1 MSETPMQGAGQGPE
15 QRSAAK
21 LSVVRLVQEF
31 GEIVRPDG
39 GSLELLSVEG
49 ETLRVAYRPGH
60 NEQCATC
67 VISPENLRDM
77 LLDVLPQHDPSIR
90 QVEVSLIGV

>member
-1 MSETPMQGAGQGPE
+1 VSEAVE
-15 QRSAAK
+15 RVLK
-21 LSVVRLVQEF
+21 EF

-39 GSLELLSVEG
+39 GSLELIAVEG
-49 ETLRVAYRPGH
+49 ETLRIAYRPGH
-60 NEQCATC
+60 NEQCASC

-90 QVEVSLIGV
+90 RVEVSCP

>member
-1 MSETPMQGAGQGPE
+1 MSEAVE
-15 QRSAAK
+15 RVLK
-21 LSVVRLVQEF
+21 EF

-39 GSLELLSVEG
+39 GSLELIAVEG
-49 ETLRVAYRPGH
+49 ETLRIAYRPGH
-60 NEQCATC
+60 NEQCASC

-90 QVEVSLIGV
+90 RVEVSCP

>member
-1 MSETPMQGAGQGPE
+1 VSEAVQRVIE
-15 QRSAAK
+15 Q
-21 LSVVRLVQEF
+21 F

-39 GSLELLSVEG
+39 GSVELLSVEG
-49 ETLRVAYRPGH
+49 DTLRVAYRPGH
-60 NEQCATC
+60 NEQCASC

-90 QVEVSLIGV
+90 RVEVRCD